1 MVKTLKRWQKNR
13 KGAQQYGGKVNIF
26 RGSSLQRGHGL
37 GGLLKTLF
45 RVAVPVIRR
54 AAPIVKRVTAKVGKA
69 ASRKA
74 LGVGKKVL
82 KDVATKNSTLKDSL
96 KKHAQEA
103 ALNAAMDAINKS
115 VVKKKART
123 LKRQSKGKHCIK
135 QKTKAP
141 RL

>member
-1 MVKTLKRWQKNR
+1 MVKKLKRWR
-13 KGAQQYGGKVNIF
+13 KKRKETHQYGGQVNIF
-26 RGSSLQRGHGL
+26 RGASLQRGHGL

-54 AAPIVKRVTAKVGKA
+54 AAPIVKRVTAKVGRT

-74 LGVGKKVL
+74 LGVGKRVL
-82 KDVATKNSTLKDSL
+82 KDVATKKSTLKDSL
-96 KKHAQEA
+96 KRHAQEA

-115 VVKKKART
+115 TVKKKART
-123 LKRQSKGKHCIK
+123 PLRRSKSK
-135 QKTKAP
+135 QRKTNAP